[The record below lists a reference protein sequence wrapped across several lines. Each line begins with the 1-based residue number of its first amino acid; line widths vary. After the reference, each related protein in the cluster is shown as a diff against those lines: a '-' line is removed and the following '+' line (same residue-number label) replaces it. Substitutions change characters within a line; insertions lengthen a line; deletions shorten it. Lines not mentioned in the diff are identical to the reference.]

1 MAFAAPMAPAVETA
15 TPDEPPQDAL
25 HQTQRLF
32 TILGFRDKAIGAL
45 NVESET
51 SPLANLHDEPIAS
64 TPAADDADEAVAA
77 ADLERPEPATLSAKT
92 GKPVPVGL
100 VAVDPVEL
108 QLDKEA
114 LEDHSADERRS
125 EFRAPALATAPHRE
139 LENAGS
145 PSREGAALL
154 RIKTSEDMP
163 EQAISE
169 DIASETPGADENQIV
184 DTPAPPA
191 VSPAPDAVAE
201 AAPSADESPDEPAAP
216 PATVPAG
223 NAPLHFAKFEA
234 GPSALRPQPANEPQ
248 ADAQITGEMRCEV
261 RRSQLMR
268 VPFDVQRVAIGD
280 SNVCDV
286 VRFAPREFSIIGK
299 EYGSTRLTMWFHG
312 DAMPP
317 VTYNIHVGPGAQ
329 EQRRLHDEYQKL
341 TTLITEMYP
350 TSQVTLIP
358 AEEKLIVQGKVDT
371 AQQARE
377 IMALIRKARLIPVVD
392 QIVVP

>member
-1 MAFAAPMAPAVETA
+1 MTFAAPMATAAETA
-15 TPDEPPQDAL
+15 HAEPPQEAL

-32 TILGFRDKAIGAL
+32 TILGFRDKDVAAL
-45 NVESET
+45 NVESKT
-51 SPLANLHDEPIAS
+51 SPLVKLHVEPTAS
-64 TPAADDADEAVAA
+64 TPVADEAVAA
-77 ADLERPEPATLSAKT
+77 ADVERTEPTTLSAKS

-100 VAVDPVEL
+100 VAVDPVQL
-108 QLDKEA
+108 QPENETS
-114 LEDHSADERRS
+114 EDHSGHERRS
-125 EFRAPALATAPHRE
+125 EFRPPALANSPQRE
-139 LENAGS
+139 SADADS
-145 PSREGAALL
+145 RSREGAALL
-154 RIKTSEDMP
+154 RIKTSENMP
-163 EQAISE
+163 EQPTSE
-169 DIASETPGADENQIV
+169 AIASEMPGADETEAV
-184 DTPAPPA
+184 EAPAPPA
-191 VSPAPDAVAE
+191 VSPAPTAVAD
-201 AAPSADESPDEPAAP
+201 AAPTVDETADRPAATP
-216 PATVPAG
+216 TAIPAG
-223 NAPLHFAKFEA
+223 QPPMHLAKFEA
-234 GPSALRPQPANEPQ
+234 GPASLRPQPGHEPQ
-248 ADAQITGEMRCEV
+248 ADAEITGELRCEV

-317 VTYNIHVGPGAQ
+317 VTYLIHVGPGAQ

-350 TSQVTLIP
+350 TSRVTLIP
-358 AEEKLIVQGKVDT
+358 AEEKLIVQGQVDT

-377 IMALIRKARLIPVVD
+377 IMALIRKARLIPVID